1 MRALTMK
8 KNLINDGVVV
18 KYRDSWYEKYGI
30 ILEYNK
36 LKHQYLVF
44 WGVGEKTLWELPNEI
59 TTA

>member
-1 MRALTMK
+1 MSVLTMK
-8 KNLINDGVVV
+8 KNLINEGVVV

-59 TTA
+59 SVA